1 VHAIRIGLRDPQAG
15 IDPCLIVLH
24 GRNVT
29 SQCGVR
35 RKYAEEGAYQEKEN
49 PPDFPAMCR
58 NTPPNL
64 DYLNL
69 ELSPGV
75 EVASGKR
82 GICRISTCT
91 PLFPGKYKVS
101 PNDTGD
107 CHAYAQMAFRNG
119 LTEPRFW
126 LDCPSRM
133 EAFLIPCTISS

>member
-1 VHAIRIGLRDPQAG
+1 MPGNRKNFSRRGGEFADNHPRGRAKFVHAIRIGLRDPQAG

-82 GICRISTCT
+82 GI
-91 PLFPGKYKVS
+91 
-101 PNDTGD
+101 
-107 CHAYAQMAFRNG
+107 
-119 LTEPRFW
+119 
-126 LDCPSRM
+126 
-133 EAFLIPCTISS
+133 